1 MYTGRKYYFI
11 TIAET
16 LNITQAARQLMVSQP
31 SLTQYL
37 NKLEKDMELV
47 LIDRS
52 YSPLRLTEAVRL
64 YYEYLVK
71 ARKDEEAL
79 HIALQKLKA
88 QSQRPL
94 MISDVQGVLP
104 LPGGIGGYAF
114 KRGRP
119 RFKDRDVQS
128 YRHNRH
134 HTKRA

>member
-52 YSPLRLTEAVRL
+52 YSPLRLTEAGRL
-64 YYEYLVK
+64 YYE
-71 ARKDEEAL
+71 
-79 HIALQKLKA
+79 
-88 QSQRPL
+88 
-94 MISDVQGVLP
+94 
-104 LPGGIGGYAF
+104 
-114 KRGRP
+114 
-119 RFKDRDVQS
+119 
-128 YRHNRH
+128 
-134 HTKRA
+134 